1 MSWEI
6 KETLSEEEL
15 QRGLRGVTLDGLA
28 SKATITLT
36 SGAFLVALGL
46 MVFVLIY
53 VPCLAVIATVR
64 KETNSWKWP
73 LFLIGYTCALAW
85 IVSFILYQGGRL
97 LGF

>member
-1 MSWEI
+1 
-6 KETLSEEEL
+6 
-15 QRGLRGVTLDGLA
+15 
-28 SKATITLT
+28 
-36 SGAFLVALGL
+36 

-53 VPCLAVIATVR
+53 VPCIAVVAVVK

-73 LFLIGYTCALAW
+73 AFLIFYTTSLAW